1 MKSPSLKLSQ
11 LKIIEYQNKYYLHMN
26 KIYNHTENLFE
37 KLVSLATTILGNSIS
52 FLIALCLVL
61 FWWINSLFINNDT
74 HLIIGDII
82 FGVTFLSL
90 FIIQKSF
97 NRFSAS
103 LHLKINEL
111 VSSHEPASNAVMNA
125 EIKTEREITELSKE
139 YSELAEQIKDLNEEI
154 KEEFNR
160 ELDKTLNEDENQIKE

>member
-1 MKSPSLKLSQ
+1 
-11 LKIIEYQNKYYLHMN
+11 MN
-26 KIYNHTENLFE
+26 KIYSHTEILFE
-37 KLVSLATTILGNSIS
+37 KLVSVATTILGNSIS
-52 FLIALCLVL
+52 FLIALCMVL
-61 FWWINSLFINNDT
+61 FWWINNFFRTNDV
-74 HLIIGDII
+74 HVLIGDII
-82 FGVTFLSL
+82 FGITFLSL

-139 YSELAEQIKDLNEEI
+139 YSNLAGQIKELDEKL
-154 KEEFNR
+154 KEEFN
-160 ELDKTLNEDENQIKE
+160 EKLDQALNEEENHIENNNDLTIK

>member
-1 MKSPSLKLSQ
+1 
-11 LKIIEYQNKYYLHMN
+11 MN

-37 KLVSLATTILGNSIS
+37 KLVSVATTILGNSIS

-61 FWWINSLFINNDT
+61 FWWINSLFIKNDA

-111 VSSHEPASNAVMNA
+111 VSSHEPASNAVLNA
-125 EIKTEREITELSKE
+125 EIKTEKEITELSKE
-139 YSELAEQIKDLNEEI
+139 YSDLVEQIKELDDEL
-154 KEEFNR
+154 KGEFNK
-160 ELDKTLNEDENQIKE
+160 ELDKALDVEENHIREK